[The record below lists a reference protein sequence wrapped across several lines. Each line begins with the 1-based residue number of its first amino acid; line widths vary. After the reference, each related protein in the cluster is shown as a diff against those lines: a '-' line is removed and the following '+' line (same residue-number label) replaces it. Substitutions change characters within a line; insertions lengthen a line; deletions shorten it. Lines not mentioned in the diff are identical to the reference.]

1 MKKVLVRLG
10 AFLVPFMIVVTFV
23 TTFASAATVSP
34 VQITSMSVADDTY
47 TPVNEIT
54 TDNLYH
60 ITINWES
67 TASTVAEGDYFDIT
81 LPDKVQFTALAVR
94 SLRPRRHQRW
104 R

>member
-1 MKKVLVRLG
+1 MKKLLVRLG

-23 TTFASAATVSP
+23 VTFASAATVSP
-34 VQITSMSVADDTY
+34 ITSMSVADDTY

-67 TASTVAEGDYFDIT
+67 TASPPWQKVTILI
-81 LPDKVQFTALAVR
+81 LPCPIRVSSQPHKHAQLKLKILTAQ
-94 SLRPRRHQRW
+94 P
-104 R
+104 